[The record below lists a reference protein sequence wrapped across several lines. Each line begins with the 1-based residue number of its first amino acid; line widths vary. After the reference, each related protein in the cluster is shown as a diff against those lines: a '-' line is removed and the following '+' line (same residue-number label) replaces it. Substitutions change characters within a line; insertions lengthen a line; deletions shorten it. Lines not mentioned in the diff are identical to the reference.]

1 MDVFEQDY
9 EALRALTERA
19 LESRF
24 TDDVPQKTL
33 LEAMRYSLLAGGK
46 RVRPVMLLAF
56 CRACGGDAEKALPLA
71 CGLEMLH
78 TYSLIHDDLPCMDD
92 DTLRRGRPTNHV
104 VYGEWTAVLAGDA
117 LLTAAFGEILSAP
130 LPAEALIA
138 AGRELAEAAGEKG
151 MCGGQYLD
159 MDGEG
164 KNLPPEAVEAIH
176 VRKTAALIRAAA
188 RMGVIAGGGTK
199 KQMDAA
205 TAYAEAVGLAFQL
218 RDDLLDL
225 TSTAEVLGKS
235 VGADEKNGKATFVS
249 VYGAETCERMIA
261 DETEKAKGAVAA
273 AFPGDTF
280 LSALA
285 EKLAGRGK

>member
-1 MDVFEQDY
+1 METFEKEY
-9 EALRALTERA
+9 EALRAMTEEA
-19 LESRF
+19 LQARF

-56 CRACGGDAEKALPLA
+56 CRACGGDEKKALPLA
-71 CGLEMLH
+71 CGIEMLH

-92 DTLRRGRPTNHV
+92 DTLRRGKPTNHV

-117 LLTAAFGEILSAP
+117 LLTAAFGEVLSAP
-130 LPAEALIA
+130 LPAEALAA
-138 AGRELAEAAGEKG
+138 AGRALAEAAGEKG

-164 KNLPPEAVEAIH
+164 KRLPASAVEAIH

-188 RMGVIAGGGTK
+188 TMGVIAGGGTK
-199 KQMDAA
+199 AQLHAA
-205 TAYAEAVGLAFQL
+205 AAYAEAVGLAFQL

-225 TSTAEVLGKS
+225 TSTPEMLGKS
-235 VGADEKNGKATFVS
+235 VGADEKNEKSTFVS
-249 VYGAETCERMIA
+249 VYGAEKCERMIA
-261 DETEKAKGAVAA
+261 DETEKAKKAVAA
-273 AFPGDTF
+273 AFPDASF
-280 LSALA
+280 LTALA
-285 EKLAGRGK
+285 EKLAGREK